1 MFSKITGTL
10 SKPDS
15 ASQSQSAMYRY
26 EIKDIEGKSVKGQLK
41 AKNLKDAL
49 RTLEK
54 RSATV
59 VSLEKVSRAP
69 AFKAGNIKGDELL
82 FIFRELSVLIEC
94 GIPLTR
100 ALTVMIGQE
109 KDSAVKELL
118 SSMQVSVEKG
128 ESFSLS
134 MSRYP
139 ETFSRFHISLIK
151 AGEAGGFIGRSL
163 AYLASVLEKES
174 NLKKR
179 VRASL
184 NYPLVIFIF
193 GIAISLGA
201 FFMIYPYVKMV
212 VRDLGVNLPLYS
224 RAMMAV
230 IDWLESPYIFV
241 PLLFAT
247 FYVMVKLKS
256 ILSSTVHGRMWK
268 EKLSLSIPCLRD
280 IVKKTILTR
289 ILFVME
295 ALLASGVNLINA
307 LELAADCCENLIV
320 EHALKSVVSRIRD
333 GESMAEGMESY
344 PSLFPRTVI
353 SMISVGEQSGN
364 LAELFRKTATLYT
377 MELTATLE
385 SFVRLVEPLAIVTIG
400 TIVTVM
406 ILSFFVPI
414 YMALSKF

>member
-1 MFSKITGTL
+1 MSSRTTGVI

-15 ASQSQSAMYRY
+15 ASQSQSALYQY
-26 EIKDIEGKSVKGQLK
+26 EIKDSEGKSIRGQLK
-41 AKNLKDAL
+41 AKTLKEAL
-49 RTLEK
+49 RKLEK

-59 VSLEKVSRAP
+59 VSLEKVTRAP
-69 AFKAGNIKGDELL
+69 ASKAAGIKGDELL

-94 GIPLTR
+94 GIPLIR
-100 ALTVMIGQE
+100 ALTVMIDQE
-109 KDSAVKELL
+109 KDSAVKDLL
-118 SSMQVSVEKG
+118 SSMMVSIEKG
-128 ESFSLS
+128 ESFSS
-134 MSRYP
+134 AMSRFP
-139 ETFSRFHISLIK
+139 ETFSRFHTSLIK
-151 AGEAGGFIGRSL
+151 AGETGGFTGRSL

-184 NYPLVIFIF
+184 NYPLVVFIL
-193 GIAISLGA
+193 GMAISLGA

-212 VRDLGVNLPLYS
+212 VRDLGVSLPLYS

-230 IDWLESPYIFV
+230 IDWLESPYISI
-241 PLLFAT
+241 PLVFAA
-247 FYVMVKLKS
+247 FYVMIKLKS

-268 EKLSLSIPCLRD
+268 EKVSLSIPCLRD

-320 EHALKSVVSRIRD
+320 EHALKSVVSKIKD
-333 GESMAEGMESY
+333 GESMAQGMESY

-353 SMISVGEQSGN
+353 SMISVGEQSGD
-364 LAELFRKTATLYT
+364 LAELFRKTAQLYT

-385 SFVRLVEPLAIVTIG
+385 SFVKLVEPVAIISMG
-400 TIVTVM
+400 TVITVM

-414 YMALSKF
+414 YMALSRF